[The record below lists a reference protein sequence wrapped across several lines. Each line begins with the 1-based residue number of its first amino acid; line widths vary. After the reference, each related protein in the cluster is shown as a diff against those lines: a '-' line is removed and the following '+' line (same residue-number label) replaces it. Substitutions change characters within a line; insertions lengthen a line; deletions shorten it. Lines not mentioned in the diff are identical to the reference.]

1 MNKVSI
7 LDKKTGIVEITTSN
21 EIAERLGISRAY
33 VNSCIRSGSLI
44 QNRYKVKLVK
54 VIDPQKNI
62 PCTLWNEW
70 DRVCEPIN
78 KALKNSGKS
87 IKLICPD
94 LGV

>member
-44 QNRYKVKLVK
+44 QNRIKTTA
-54 VIDPQKNI
+54 PQI
-62 PCTLWNEW
+62 QYAFQE
-70 DRVCEPIN
+70 R
-78 KALKNSGKS
+78 
-87 IKLICPD
+87 
-94 LGV
+94 

>member
-7 LDKKTGIVEITTSN
+7 LDKNTGIVEITTST
-21 EIAERLGISRAY
+21 EIAERLGITRAY

-44 QNRYKVKLVK
+44 QNRYKVKLAK
-54 VIDPQKNI
+54 VIETQKNI
-62 PCTLWNEW
+62 PNNLWNEW